1 MYIIYD
7 SYLRDGRIMGEV
19 SIRIK
24 KLCDNLTS
32 MMHLQGQSLV
42 KVAFGQLSD
51 LCTLRY
57 RTQSI
62 FSLTN

>member
-1 MYIIYD
+1 
-7 SYLRDGRIMGEV
+7 MGEV